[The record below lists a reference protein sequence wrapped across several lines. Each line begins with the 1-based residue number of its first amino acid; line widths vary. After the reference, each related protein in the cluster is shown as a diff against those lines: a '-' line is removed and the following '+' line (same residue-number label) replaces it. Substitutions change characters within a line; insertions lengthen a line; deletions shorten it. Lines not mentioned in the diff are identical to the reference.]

1 MEWLFGKQFPL
12 PTSIPAF
19 MQMKA
24 FLINCDKIICH
35 ARFDYKTMIRWLTRN
50 NFEDIFQS
58 KIQLDSQDFFK
69 YVMEQHRTEGS
80 QLKLNPVEAELTKS
94 NEGDNFLSA

>member
-1 MEWLFGKQFPL
+1 MPMVSWF
-12 PTSIPAF
+12 
-19 MQMKA
+19 
-24 FLINCDKIICH
+24 
-35 ARFDYKTMIRWLTRN
+35 TRN